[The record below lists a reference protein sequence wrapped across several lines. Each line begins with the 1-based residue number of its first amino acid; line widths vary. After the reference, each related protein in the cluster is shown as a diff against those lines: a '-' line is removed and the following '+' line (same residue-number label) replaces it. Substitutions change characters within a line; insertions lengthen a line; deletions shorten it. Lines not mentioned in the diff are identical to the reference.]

1 MPKSKKM
8 IARLYEMFNKGDF
21 SGINTFELS
30 VQLEYIVKWLVYYL
44 NDFKLAQE
52 FIKGQSNNSNI
63 NLSVL
68 VESNNLTNESN
79 SNNLTQ
85 HSQIES
91 QLTLSS
97 NIKIR
102 NCCAVIRRVK
112 LNPEL
117 VTEYKKHELYQ
128 QFESYFS
135 DKCLLIRSIVYYFN
149 QHILSYHVSN
159 AKEINEIYQTDEL
172 LTKFNVNHL
181 NIDRSTSKYVYYHYD
196 SSYVNV
202 NISTL
207 EYWMDLI
214 DKPSMVNVIVFM
226 FLTNYVNHDNLKLFK
241 NGLDYKLYFI
251 IPKGLTTNVKDFVY
265 YIALLKKYK
274 EYVKYN
280 TELMNS
286 DQKQRYEHLMKLL
299 K

>member
-8 IARLYEMFNKGDF
+8 IARLYEMFNEGDF

-30 VQLEYIVKWLVYYL
+30 VQLEYIVKWLIYYL

-52 FIKGQSNNSNI
+52 FIKQQSNNSSL
-63 NLSVL
+63 NLSLL
-68 VESNNLTNESN
+68 VESTNESN
-79 SNNLTQ
+79 
-85 HSQIES
+85 
-91 QLTLSS
+91 LTLSS

-102 NCCAVIRRVK
+102 NCCSVIRRVK

-128 QFESYFS
+128 QFERYFS
-135 DKCLLIRSIVYYFN
+135 DKCLLVRCIVYYLN
-149 QHILSYHVSN
+149 QHILSYHVSD
-159 AKEINEIYQTDEL
+159 AKEINEIYQTNEL
-172 LTKFNVNHL
+172 LAKFNVNHL
-181 NIDRSTSKYVYYHYD
+181 NIDRSTSKYIYYHYN

-202 NISTL
+202 SISTL

-251 IPKGLTTNVKDFVY
+251 TPKCLTTNVRDFVY
-265 YIALLKKYK
+265 YITLLKKYK
-274 EYVKYN
+274 EYVKFDIK
-280 TELMNS
+280 LMDSN
-286 DQKQRYEHLMKLL
+286 QKQRYEYLIKLL